1 MKKVALVTG
10 VASGI
15 GRASAEVL
23 LKNGIAVVGLSRV
36 GSYVGHGS
44 GDVVLGFTTAN
55 RHSRTDSHLRPI
67 TVLSDTDTVI
77 DQAFRAA
84 VECVEES
91 ILNSLSCAD
100 RVTGS
105 NGTRVNT
112 LPSLSE
118 FLPELMATMWADA
131 SVGNAV
137 DNAVDNAVTDAA
149 PGVHP

>member
-1 MKKVALVTG
+1 M
-10 VASGI
+10 
-15 GRASAEVL
+15 
-23 LKNGIAVVGLSRV
+23 
-36 GSYVGHGS
+36 
-44 GDVVLGFTTAN
+44 
-55 RHSRTDSHLRPI
+55 
-67 TVLSDTDTVI
+67 I

-91 ILNSLSCAD
+91 VLNSLSCAD

-118 FLPELMATMWADA
+118 FLPELMATMWTDA

-137 DNAVDNAVTDAA
+137 ISGVTDTATDAA
-149 PGVHP
+149 PGVRP